1 MRTNIFEKA
10 RDFEYAKAGVMSIL
24 CHGRERIQEYIENHD
39 GEIDAETDYEIQ
51 ILEKLV
57 YWLERTTKEEV

>member
-1 MRTNIFEKA
+1 MTCNNFQNA
-10 RDFEYAKAGVMSIL
+10 RDFEFAKAGVMAMIY
-24 CHGRERIQEYIENHD
+24 REYEKIQEYIENHD
-39 GEIDAETDYEIQ
+39 GEVDFETDYEIQ